1 MQLWNL
7 NIIFIE
13 KFTVR
18 QFQEINRLNEKYTN
32 WEIDTTT
39 LSNELFKLV
48 IDNINWEKDKEK
60 IENLILDMESIEDYS
75 KLNEEVAKII
85 NEATNWLKKKS

>member
-7 NIIFIE
+7 SITLIT
-13 KFTVR
+13 KLTVR
-18 QFQEINRLNEKYTN
+18 HFQEINRLNEKYTN
-32 WEIDTTT
+32 NEIDTTT

-60 IENLILDMESIEDYS
+60 IENLILDMDSLEDYS

>member
-1 MQLWNL
+1 MQLWAL

-18 QFQEINRLNEKYTN
+18 IFQEINRLNEKYNN

-39 LSNELFKLV
+39 LSNELFKL
-48 IDNINWEKDKEK
+48 IIQSINWQEDKEK
-60 IENLILDMESIEDYS
+60 IINLILDMESIEDYS
-75 KLNEEVAKII
+75 KLNEEVAKRI
-85 NEATNWLKKKS
+85 NDSVKNLKKKN

>member
-1 MQLWNL
+1 MQLWAL

-18 QFQEINRLNEKYTN
+18 IFQEINRLNEKYNN

-39 LSNELFKLV
+39 LSNELFKL
-48 IDNINWEKDKEK
+48 IIQSINWQEDKEK
-60 IENLILDMESIEDYS
+60 IINLVLDMESIEDYS
-75 KLNEEVAKII
+75 KLNEEVAKRIDDSVK
-85 NEATNWLKKKS
+85 NLKKKN

>member
-1 MQLWNL
+1 MQLWTL

-18 QFQEINRLNEKYTN
+18 QFQEINMLNDKYN
-32 WEIDTTT
+32 SWEIDTTT

-48 IDNINWEKDKEK
+48 ISSINWETDKEK
-60 IENLILDMESIEDYS
+60 IINLILDMESLDDYS
-75 KLNEEVAKII
+75 KLNEEIAKRI
-85 NEATNWLKKKS
+85 NDSVNNLKKKN

>member
-7 NIIFIE
+7 SITFVT
-13 KFTVR
+13 KLTVR
-18 QFQEINRLNEKYTN
+18 HFQEINRLNEKYTN

-60 IENLILDMESIEDYS
+60 IERIRVRIL
-75 KLNEEVAKII
+75 
-85 NEATNWLKKKS
+85 

>member
-32 WEIDTTT
+32 WEIDTTA

-60 IENLILDMESIEDYS
+60 IENLILDMDSLEDYS

>member
-1 MQLWNL
+1 MQLWTL

-18 QFQEINRLNEKYTN
+18 IFQEINRLNEKYNN

-39 LSNELFKLV
+39 LSNELFKLL
-48 IDNINWEKDKEK
+48 IASINWETDKEK
-60 IENLILDMESIEDYS
+60 IINLILDMESIEDYS
-75 KLNEEVAKII
+75 KLNEEIAKSI
-85 NEATNWLKKKS
+85 NDSIKNLKKKN

>member
-7 NIIFIE
+7 SITFIT
-13 KFTVR
+13 KLTVR
-18 QFQEINRLNEKYTN
+18 HFQEINRLNEKYTN